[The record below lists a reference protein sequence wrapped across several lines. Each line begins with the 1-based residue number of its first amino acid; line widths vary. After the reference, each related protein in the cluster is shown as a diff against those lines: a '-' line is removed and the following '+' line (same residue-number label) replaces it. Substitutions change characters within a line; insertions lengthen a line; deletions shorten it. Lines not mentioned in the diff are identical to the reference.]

1 MNTQHYTIDELKT
14 QAKALRR
21 SLAGEGHVISHSKS
35 LETLAKQFG
44 CKDWNTLHSLVN
56 NNAPNITQVPYALG
70 EPVRGVYLGQAFEGQ
85 IVALRKLSAQ
95 NRYGLSIKFDVPVD
109 VVKFEGMN
117 NFRSRVNV
125 TLDDNGRSIDKTS
138 DGQPH
143 MVLQM

>member
-1 MNTQHYTIDELKT
+1 MQNQHYTVDELKT

-35 LETLAKQFG
+35 LETLANQLG
-44 CKDWNTLHSLVN
+44 YRDWNTLHAIAGN
-56 NNAPNITQVPYALG
+56 GAPHVPYALG
-70 EPVRGVYLGQAFEGQ
+70 EAVRGTYLGQAFEGEIIGLQ
-85 IVALRKLSAQ
+85 KLSND
-95 NRYGLSIKFDVPVD
+95 NRYGLTIKFDVPVD
-109 VVKFEGMN
+109 VVKFEGMT

-125 TLDDNGRSIDKTS
+125 TLNNNGRSDAKTS